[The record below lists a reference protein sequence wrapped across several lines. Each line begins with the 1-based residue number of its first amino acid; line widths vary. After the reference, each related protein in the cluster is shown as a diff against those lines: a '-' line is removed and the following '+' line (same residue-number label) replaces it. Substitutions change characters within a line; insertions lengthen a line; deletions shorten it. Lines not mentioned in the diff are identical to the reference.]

1 MQPIG
6 TVNCFPRDYTHSSQ
20 FVQNR
25 QLTHRQS
32 KGEPLVPI
40 VALSDISNNV
50 CGVKVFVFERSG
62 VNSEELF

>member
-1 MQPIG
+1 MMPAVSHAQRL
-6 TVNCFPRDYTHSSQ
+6 PRQRLSP
-20 FVQNR
+20 NR